1 MTFGEKIKTL
11 RNEKGWSQDELA
23 KKLGVNRRA
32 ISCYENGTS
41 YPRTMERYQQLA
53 ELFGVEVNYLR
64 TENEVFMEE
73 VGSQY
78 GRRGILQAKDILEQ
92 TAQLFAGGSLSD
104 EDQLAFMTEMQQL
117 YLDSKQRAKKYTPKK
132 YLKVQLPNEEH
143 RLR

>member
-32 ISCYENGTS
+32 ISCYEHGTS

-73 VGSQY
+73 VGAQY

-132 YLKVQLPNEEH
+132 YLKVQLPDEE
-143 RLR
+143 

>member
-53 ELFGVEVNYLR
+53 EIFGVEVNYLR

-73 VGSQY
+73 VGAQY
-78 GRRGILQAKDILEQ
+78 ERRGILQAKDILEQ

-132 YLKVQLPNEEH
+132 YLKVQLPDEE
-143 RLR
+143 

>member
-1 MTFGEKIKTL
+1 MTFGEKIKAL
-11 RNEKGWSQDELA
+11 RKEKGWSQDDLA
-23 KKLGVNRRA
+23 KQLGMNKRA

-53 ELFGVEVNYLR
+53 EIFGVEVNYLR
-64 TENEVFMEE
+64 TENEV
-73 VGSQY
+73 GAQY
-78 GRRGILQAKDILEQ
+78 GRRGILQAKDTLEQ

-132 YLKVQLPNEEH
+132 YLKVQLPDEE
-143 RLR
+143 

>member
-1 MTFGEKIKTL
+1 MGL
-11 RNEKGWSQDELA
+11 RDRGHSALVVYDDLS
-23 KKLGVNRRA
+23 KL
-32 ISCYENGTS
+32 ENGTS

-53 ELFGVEVNYLR
+53 EIFGVEVNYLR

-73 VGSQY
+73 VGAQY

-132 YLKVQLPNEEH
+132 YLKVQLPDEE
-143 RLR
+143 

>member
-23 KKLGVNRRA
+23 KKLGVNRRS

-53 ELFGVEVNYLR
+53 ELFDVEVNYLR

-73 VGSQY
+73 VGAQY

-132 YLKVQLPNEEH
+132 YLKVQLPDEE
-143 RLR
+143 

>member
-53 ELFGVEVNYLR
+53 EIFGVEVNYLR
-64 TENEVFMEE
+64 TENEVFMKE
-73 VGSQY
+73 VGAQY

-132 YLKVQLPNEEH
+132 YLKVQLPDEE
-143 RLR
+143 

>member
-1 MTFGEKIKTL
+1 MTFGEKIKAL
-11 RNEKGWSQDELA
+11 RKEKGWSQDDLA
-23 KKLGVNRRA
+23 KQLGMNKRA
-32 ISCYENGTS
+32 ISCYEIGTS
-41 YPRTMERYQQLA
+41 YPRTMERYQKLA

-73 VGSQY
+73 VGAQY

-132 YLKVQLPNEEH
+132 YLKVQLPDEE
-143 RLR
+143 

>member
-11 RNEKGWSQDELA
+11 RNENGWSQDELA

-32 ISCYENGTS
+32 ISFYENGTS

-53 ELFGVEVNYLR
+53 EIFGVEVNYLR

-73 VGSQY
+73 VGAQY

-132 YLKVQLPNEEH
+132 YLKVQLPDEE
-143 RLR
+143 